1 MDDFIGYERKRNKR
15 MIEIRVL
22 KAHQGDCIWV
32 RCISKKVIN
41 IIIDAGPSTFKNNF
55 INLIEEIEKNKEK
68 IDLLVFSHIDDDHI
82 KGCIKY
88 LKGMK
93 NKIIDKVW
101 INGNGSKI
109 YSDMQDH
116 SASNVLSL
124 VDLIK
129 KNDIQIETPILEG
142 DEFIF
147 DGGKIEVIEP
157 TESEMMKVATKIE
170 NSNNII
176 REHAGY
182 TYTGNISETK
192 DEYHKDLSDT
202 NNASIIMVVEFENK
216 KLLFTGDSTSEN
228 IIRAVEK
235 YYIDTVF
242 DIVKLPHHGSPHNV
256 SRKLINKVKARKFI
270 VCTNKPL
277 EKVVLLRLVEERK
290 TTEILCNYK
299 WWESEYFTEDD
310 EKKFV
315 STKKIIMKY
324 IGEEK
329 IILQ

>member
-1 MDDFIGYERKRNKR
+1 
-15 MIEIRVL
+15 
-22 KAHQGDCIWV
+22 
-32 RCISKKVIN
+32 
-41 IIIDAGPSTFKNNF
+41 
-55 INLIEEIEKNKEK
+55 
-68 IDLLVFSHIDDDHI
+68 
-82 KGCIKY
+82 
-88 LKGMK
+88 
-93 NKIIDKVW
+93 
-101 INGNGSKI
+101 
-109 YSDMQDH
+109 MQDH

-147 DGGKIEVIEP
+147 DGGKIEVIGP